1 MSHVNLSIQKIQ
13 TQSAVSSWYVS
24 YLEVLFVFL
33 DLNHY
38 VVYVEEL
45 SLHWDILEWLQ
56 SEELG
61 ETMVKLDH
69 LRQDSL
75 GGYTRG
81 GRQHFW

>member
-1 MSHVNLSIQKIQ
+1 M
-13 TQSAVSSWYVS
+13 SAVSSWYVS

-69 LRQDSL
+69 LCQDSL
-75 GGYTRG
+75 GGYARG